1 MRRGKIEICRQLCLV
16 QCSLPYKFQE
26 RRKKSG
32 GSYEIHSGAVKSWDL
47 GEGGCG
53 GDFTADPLGAVEPC
67 LNLEVLAQAGR
78 TNKINPETLLRV
90 AVQVSS

>member
-1 MRRGKIEICRQLCLV
+1 MRGRYQY
-16 QCSLPYKFQE
+16 SS
-26 RRKKSG
+26 SG
-32 GSYEIHSGAVKSWDL
+32 YSGAVSPLSMQSLTQGEDTFHQVSWDL